1 MRGVRVGAWGKRGT
15 TMTDAVLQCPKCGA
29 GMVSFQ
35 RGGVPLEECAAC
47 RGVFLGRRELER
59 LLGRGPLLAPAGGP
73 SMTPT
78 YEGRH
83 RRD

>member
-1 MRGVRVGAWGKRGT
+1 
-15 TMTDAVLQCPKCGA
+15 MTDAVLQCPKCGA

-35 RGGVPLEECAAC
+35 RAGVPLRECAAC
-47 RGVFLGRRELER
+47 RGVFLGRGDLDR
-59 LLGRGPLLAPAGGP
+59 LLSRGTSMASAMSAHPMPAP
-73 SMTPT
+73 

>member
-1 MRGVRVGAWGKRGT
+1 
-15 TMTDAVLQCPKCGA
+15 MTDAVLQCPKCGA

-35 RGGVPLEECAAC
+35 RGGVTLRECAAC
-47 RGVFLGRRELER
+47 RGVFLGRGELDR
-59 LLGRGPLLAPAGGP
+59 LLGRGPSLTASMNAHPAPAP
-73 SMTPT
+73 

>member
-1 MRGVRVGAWGKRGT
+1 
-15 TMTDAVLQCPKCGA
+15 MTDAVLQCPKCGA

-35 RGGVPLEECAAC
+35 RGGIPVDECAAC
-47 RGVFLGRRELER
+47 RGVFLGRRDLER
-59 LLGRGPLLAPAGGP
+59 LLGRGAVLAAVGNAPGMAPA
-73 SMTPT
+73 

>member
-1 MRGVRVGAWGKRGT
+1 
-15 TMTDAVLQCPKCGA
+15 MTDAVLQCPKCGA

-35 RGGVPLEECAAC
+35 RAGVALRECAAC
-47 RGVFLGRRELER
+47 RGVFLGRGELDR
-59 LLGRGPLLAPAGGP
+59 LIGRGTSVAAAMSGHAMPAP
-73 SMTPT
+73 

>member
-1 MRGVRVGAWGKRGT
+1 
-15 TMTDAVLQCPKCGA
+15 MTDAVLQCPKCGA

-35 RGGVPLEECAAC
+35 RGGVALRECAAC
-47 RGVFLGRRELER
+47 RGVFVGRGELDR
-59 LLGRGPLLAPAGGP
+59 LLGRGTSLAASVNAHPMSAP
-73 SMTPT
+73 

>member
-1 MRGVRVGAWGKRGT
+1 
-15 TMTDAVLQCPKCGA
+15 MTDAVLQCPKCGA

-35 RGGVPLEECAAC
+35 RGGVALRECAAC
-47 RGVFLGRRELER
+47 RGVFLGRGELDR
-59 LLGRGPLLAPAGGP
+59 LLGRGMAMPP
-73 SMTPT
+73 SMNAHAIPAP

>member
-1 MRGVRVGAWGKRGT
+1 
-15 TMTDAVLQCPKCGA
+15 MTDAVLRCPKCGV

-35 RGGVPLEECAAC
+35 RAGIPVEECAAC
-47 RGVFLGRRELER
+47 RGVFLGRRDLER
-59 LLGRGPLLAPAGGP
+59 LLGRGAVLAAAGNG
-73 SMTPT
+73 SAMTPA

>member
-1 MRGVRVGAWGKRGT
+1 MGN

-35 RGGVPLEECAAC
+35 RGGVALDECAAC
-47 RGVFLGRRELER
+47 RGVFLGRRELDR
-59 LLGRGPLLAPAGGP
+59 LLGRGAPVVNVLNAHP
-73 SMTPT
+73 VMAP

>member
-1 MRGVRVGAWGKRGT
+1 
-15 TMTDAVLQCPKCGA
+15 MTDAVLQCPKCGA

-35 RGGVPLEECAAC
+35 RGGVALRECAAC
-47 RGVFLGRRELER
+47 RGVFLGRGDLDR
-59 LLGRGPLLAPAGGP
+59 LLGRHTSPAASMNAHPMPAP
-73 SMTPT
+73 

>member
-1 MRGVRVGAWGKRGT
+1 MGERGT
-15 TMTDAVLQCPKCGA
+15 MMTDAVLQCPKCGA

-35 RGGVPLEECAAC
+35 RGGVPVEECAVC
-47 RGVFLGRRELER
+47 RGVFLSRRELER
-59 LLGRGPLLAPAGGP
+59 LLGRGTVLTPTGA
-73 SMTPT
+73 PT

>member
-1 MRGVRVGAWGKRGT
+1 
-15 TMTDAVLQCPKCGA
+15 MTDAVLQCPKCGA

-35 RGGVPLEECAAC
+35 RGGVALRECAAC
-47 RGVFLGRRELER
+47 RGVFLGRGELDR
-59 LLGRGPLLAPAGGP
+59 LLGRGTSLAASVNAQLMSAP
-73 SMTPT
+73 

>member
-1 MRGVRVGAWGKRGT
+1 
-15 TMTDAVLQCPKCGA
+15 MTDAVLRCPKCGA

-35 RGGVPLEECAAC
+35 RGGIPVEECAGC
-47 RGVFLGRRELER
+47 RGVFLGRRDLER
-59 LLGRGPLLAPAGGP
+59 LLGRGTVLAAVSKAPAMAP
-73 SMTPT
+73 A

>member
-1 MRGVRVGAWGKRGT
+1 
-15 TMTDAVLQCPKCGA
+15 MTDAVLQCPKCGA

-35 RGGVPLEECAAC
+35 RGGITLRECAAC
-47 RGVFLGRRELER
+47 RGVFLGRGELDR
-59 LLGRGPLLAPAGGP
+59 LLGRGTPLAASMNAHPTPAA
-73 SMTPT
+73 

>member
-1 MRGVRVGAWGKRGT
+1 
-15 TMTDAVLQCPKCGA
+15 MTDAVLQCPKCGA

-35 RGGVPLEECAAC
+35 RGGVVLEECAAC
-47 RGVFLGRRELER
+47 RGVFLGRRELDR
-59 LLGRGPLLAPAGGP
+59 LLGRVPMASTALNAHPISP
-73 SMTPT
+73 P

>member
-1 MRGVRVGAWGKRGT
+1 
-15 TMTDAVLQCPKCGA
+15 MTDAVLQCPKCGA

-35 RGGVPLEECAAC
+35 RGGVPLRECAAC
-47 RGVFLGRRELER
+47 RGVFLGRGELDR
-59 LLGRGPLLAPAGGP
+59 LLGRMPSAATSANAHPIGAP
-73 SMTPT
+73 

>member
-1 MRGVRVGAWGKRGT
+1 
-15 TMTDAVLQCPKCGA
+15 MTDAVLQCPKCGA

-35 RGGVPLEECAAC
+35 RAGVAVEECAAC
-47 RGVFLGRRELER
+47 RGVFLGRSELDR
-59 LLGRGPLLAPAGGP
+59 LLGRGPAVPAAMNGHQMPAP
-73 SMTPT
+73 

>member
-1 MRGVRVGAWGKRGT
+1 MA
-15 TMTDAVLQCPKCGA
+15 DAVLQCPKCGA

-35 RGGVPLEECAAC
+35 RGGVALRECAAC
-47 RGVFLGRRELER
+47 RGVFLGRGELDR
-59 LLGRGPLLAPAGGP
+59 LLGRGTSAPGMMNAHQMP
-73 SMTPT
+73 AP